1 VRRPAAVT
9 IVAVFLFFATAIA
22 AVVSISLLFP
32 NPLLD
37 RLWQLNKPGAELFH
51 SIGRVSGLFLLA
63 LACGT
68 LAAGLGLLRGR
79 RWAWWFAVVLFAVDG
94 TGDVISYFLVHD
106 ALRTATSVIISL
118 IFLYLL
124 CQRDVRELF
133 FSPRAYSKPQS
144 IKRQQ
149 HDSGS

>member
-37 RLWQLNKPGAELFH
+37 RLWQLNKPGAALFH

-79 RWAWWFAVVLFAVDG
+79 RWAWWFAVVLFTVDG

-106 ALRTATSVIISL
+106 ALRTATGVIISL

-124 CQRDVRELF
+124 CQRDVRSYF
-133 FSPRAYSKPQS
+133 FRHALTPNHNP
-144 IKRQQ
+144 
-149 HDSGS
+149 

>member
-9 IVAVFLFFATAIA
+9 IVAVFFFFATAIA

-37 RLWQLNKPGAELFH
+37 RLWQLNKPGAALFH

-68 LAAGLGLLRGR
+68 LAAGLGLLRGH

-124 CQRDVRELF
+124 CQRDVRSYFLRHALT
-133 FSPRAYSKPQS
+133 PNHNP
-144 IKRQQ
+144 
-149 HDSGS
+149 